1 MIYLKVS
8 VTWQPL
14 NNVLDVH
21 GKVDVSGF
29 LDQRFEPTRFFF
41 QNAGLNKG
49 DRAVKTSV
57 SAEI

>member
-1 MIYLKVS
+1 MYLKVS

-29 LDQRFEPTRFFF
+29 LDQRFEPPRFCF

-49 DRAVKTSV
+49 DCAVKTSV